1 MIAGRHSQFMVGCLV
16 FQEIEKFRSHM
27 LKRLAKKEICGDSI
41 DEVVGICTDVGTP
54 TLYYYNNPLAKY
66 ETSV

>member
-1 MIAGRHSQFMVGCLV
+1 
-16 FQEIEKFRSHM
+16 M

-54 TLYYYNNPLAKY
+54 TLYYYNNPLAQY
-66 ETSV
+66 ETSVLVPAVKCILFGA